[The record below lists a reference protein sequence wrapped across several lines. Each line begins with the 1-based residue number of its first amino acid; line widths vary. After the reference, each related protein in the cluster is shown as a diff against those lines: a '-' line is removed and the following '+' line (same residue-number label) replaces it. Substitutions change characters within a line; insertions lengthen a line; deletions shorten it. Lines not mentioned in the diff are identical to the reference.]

1 MKKIVGS
8 NLLGQALLLS
18 ATLVWGSSFVI
29 LKQTLEGANTLYVIA
44 LRFLASAILLSLICI
59 KKLIKLDK
67 KTVFRGVVLGL
78 ILSCAYISQTFGLT
92 LTTPG
97 RNAFLTSSYCV
108 MCPFLLWLI
117 FKQKPKSYNVLSALL
132 CIVGIGMI
140 ALSNDGTA
148 GELALLGDGLTLIS
162 AVFFGLQIIF
172 IGRFQETGSDSMQL
186 LLVELYVVGIIHTFG
201 SIMVELPQTGI
212 AGYTLN
218 SEQIWKIVYLT
229 LACTLFAQ
237 FAQITGQKLTTT
249 TQSSIILSL
258 EAVFGVIF
266 SIIFG
271 GEKMT
276 ALLIIGFVIVF
287 VAMMISELKPDF
299 FRLFRRKT
307 VDETPKEL
315 IETEKTELKEQKNE

>member
-1 MKKIVGS
+1 
-8 NLLGQALLLS
+8 
-18 ATLVWGSSFVI
+18 
-29 LKQTLEGANTLYVIA
+29 
-44 LRFLASAILLSLICI
+44 
-59 KKLIKLDK
+59 
-67 KTVFRGVVLGL
+67 
-78 ILSCAYISQTFGLT
+78 
-92 LTTPG
+92 
-97 RNAFLTSSYCV
+97 
-108 MCPFLLWLI
+108 
-117 FKQKPKSYNVLSALL
+117 
-132 CIVGIGMI
+132 
-140 ALSNDGTA
+140 
-148 GELALLGDGLTLIS
+148 
-162 AVFFGLQIIF
+162 
-172 IGRFQETGSDSMQL
+172 
-186 LLVELYVVGIIHTFG
+186 
-201 SIMVELPQTGI
+201 MVELPQTGI